1 MSISGARQ
9 SFPLYRLT
17 VITDKMAGM
26 TQNQNKSLNGQL
38 RARDI
43 RYIRS
48 TWIES
53 TVWPPANWSVFMM
66 SVRTNNDVE
75 GWPKIVFPV
84 VTKAYRTQQALI
96 NQLIKKPQLTYV
108 VLTVVTALTTVQ
120 DMGHTQ

>member
-1 MSISGARQ
+1 MALPFLPHELIPTVFELLELEATTD
-9 SFPLYRLT
+9 PLQQF
-17 VITDKMAGM
+17 V
-26 TQNQNKSLNGQL
+26 
-38 RARDI
+38 